1 MNNNPLSMFLHTS
14 PKMETI
20 SVVHLK
26 QLRRGYQYVCG
37 GGGLVERK
45 LPTPAPEPSWL
56 CCWLCVSH
64 GLPSSCGLSA
74 RRLRELTARH
84 RVQGSLGTSMPSQP
98 CCLGAGSLA
107 FCVQSG

>member
-1 MNNNPLSMFLHTS
+1 MFLHTS
-14 PKMETI
+14 PKIETI
-20 SVVHLK
+20 SVDHLK

-45 LPTPAPEPSWL
+45 PSWL
-56 CCWLCVSH
+56 CCWLWVSH

-74 RRLRELTARH
+74 RCLRELTARY
-84 RVQGSLGTSMPSQP
+84 RVQGSLSTSLPSQP

-107 FCVQSG
+107 FFAQSG